1 MFKKGNKLGGRKPG
15 SKNKTTEEIRSK
27 FSELLENNL
36 ETIQKDLDKLEPE
49 ERLKII
55 LSLSKF
61 VLPTLKTTELKGN
74 KDQPTIVIDFS
85 D

>member
-15 SKNKTTEEIRSK
+15 SKNKTTEEIRGK

-36 ETIQKDLDKLEPE
+36 ETIQQDLDKLEPE
-49 ERLKII
+49 ERLRIL

-74 KDQPTIVIDFS
+74 KDQPAIVIDFL